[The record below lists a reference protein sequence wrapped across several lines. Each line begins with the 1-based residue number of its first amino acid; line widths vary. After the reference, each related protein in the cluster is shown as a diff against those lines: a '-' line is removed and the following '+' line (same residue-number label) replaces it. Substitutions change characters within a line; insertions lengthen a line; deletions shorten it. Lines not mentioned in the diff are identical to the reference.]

1 MDICE
6 QRTGPPNAQRRYLDG
21 CTVRRSMMCDVCCA
35 TGHFCQC
42 GTLDPGQVPMRQQ
55 SRNNVTISFGSS
67 SGMLW
72 MICSVLFA
80 FRNADVV
87 LGAVGWGQNQPD
99 SVGGAIVAGPFSGPV
114 NDQDQRS
121 RMPHQATKTACF
133 DHLLVYDCQFLT
145 NSMTWFV
152 ILWHVCMLL
161 T

>member
-1 MDICE
+1 
-6 QRTGPPNAQRRYLDG
+6 
-21 CTVRRSMMCDVCCA
+21 
-35 TGHFCQC
+35 
-42 GTLDPGQVPMRQQ
+42 MRQQ
-55 SRNNVTISFGSS
+55 SRNDVAIAVAPSP
-67 SGMLW
+67 GMLW
-72 MICSVLFA
+72 LMVSWLFA

-133 DHLLVYDCQFLT
+133 DHSLVYDCQFLT

-152 ILWHVCMLL
+152 TLWHVCMLL